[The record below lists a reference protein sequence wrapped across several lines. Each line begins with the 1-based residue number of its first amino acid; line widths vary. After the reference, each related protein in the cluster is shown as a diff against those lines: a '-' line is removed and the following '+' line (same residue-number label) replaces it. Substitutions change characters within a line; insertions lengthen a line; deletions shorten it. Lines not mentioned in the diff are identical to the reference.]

1 MNKSWFVGTLLIV
14 SVASNKGFADDGAKL
29 DEILRELKHLRS
41 RIEVLEKKLEQI
53 TPARVEVIH
62 MKDANPLPRH
72 RILPAYPHPSKEVD
86 DVMRMQ
92 FENSGELL
100 EGIHEREQRL
110 RKRLFFPEVFA
121 P

>member
-1 MNKSWFVGTLLIV
+1 MNKSWLVGMLLIGV
-14 SVASNKGFADDGAKL
+14 TSNNCLADDGAKL
-29 DEILRELKHLRS
+29 DEILQELKHLRT

-53 TPARVEVIH
+53 TPATVEVIH
-62 MKDANPLPRH
+62 IQDAKPLPSR